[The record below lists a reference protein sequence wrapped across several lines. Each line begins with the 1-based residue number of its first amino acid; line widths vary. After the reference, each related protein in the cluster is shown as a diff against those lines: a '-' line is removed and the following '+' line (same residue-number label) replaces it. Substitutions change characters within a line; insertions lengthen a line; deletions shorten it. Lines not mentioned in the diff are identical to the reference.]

1 LCASINDPPAAP
13 AASAS
18 ATSDERVKSYGRG
31 AAILSVGIGVTGL
44 VTYAYF
50 ALASHTL
57 SSHDYGQIT
66 LLWSSIFIIV
76 SVLYR
81 PVEQMLSRTISDR
94 DVRGQA
100 GHEHLRVA
108 VTIQLV
114 LAALFLVAA
123 LALHHPLKDKLLGG
137 SSTLY
142 WVLIGAVLGYAAS
155 YFARGFLAG
164 HRRFGLYGGLVFM
177 EAISRFMFALVVAVG
192 IFSGQSVVALGMVA
206 APLFSLSVVPWAVRR
221 SLKREE
227 APDPAPAD
235 TDSHY
240 AAELDAASA
249 GEPSEEVQF
258 TLSHGTG
265 FASAVLLIMISEQ
278 TFLNAG
284 PLLVKATEGAAGTA
298 VAGFVFNALLIA
310 RAPLQ
315 LFQAIQTSILPSL
328 TRMAVGGEDDPFRR
342 SVRLTLSAV
351 AVFAGC
357 VALAFLALGPW
368 LMHVLFGGHHHYARG
383 GLVIVAVGMG
393 VYLCAATLNQA
404 ALAQARA
411 RQAAI
416 AWACTAL
423 AFVAYLAIPWGFHDK
438 VLQVELGF
446 LGAAS
451 LLCALLYVLYRR
463 PVDGRNTPA

>member
-1 LCASINDPPAAP
+1 MAP
-13 AASAS
+13 SAQ
-18 ATSDERVKSYGRG
+18 SDERVKSYGRG

-50 ALASHTL
+50 ALASHSL
-57 SSHDYGQIT
+57 SAHDYGGIT

-94 DVRGQA
+94 DVRGQS
-100 GHEHLRVA
+100 GNEHLRVA

-114 LAALFLVAA
+114 LAAVFLVAA
-123 LALHHPLKDKLLGG
+123 LLLRTPLQNMLNH
-137 SSTLY
+137 SATLY
-142 WVLIGAVLGYAAS
+142 WVLVGAVLGYAAS

-177 EAISRFMFALVVAVG
+177 EAISRFMFAFVVAVG
-192 IFSGQSVVALGMVA
+192 IASGQSVIALGMVA
-206 APLFSLSVVPWAVRR
+206 APLFSLSVVPWALRR
-221 SLKREE
+221 SLKRS
-227 APDPAPAD
+227 ADPDSRD

-240 AAELDAASA
+240 VAELDAASSS
-249 GEPSEEVQF
+249 EPTEDVEF

-265 FASAVLLIMISEQ
+265 FAAAVLLIMISEQ

-284 PLLVKATEGAAGTA
+284 PLLVKATEGAAGSA
-298 VAGFVFNALLIA
+298 VAGFVFNVLLIA

-328 TRMAVGGEDDPFRR
+328 TRMAVGGEEDPFRR

-351 AVFAGC
+351 AVFAAC
-357 VALAFLALGPW
+357 VALAFLVLGPW
-368 LMHVLFGGHHHYARG
+368 LMHVLFGGSHHYARG

-393 VYLCAATLNQA
+393 VYLSAATLNQA

-416 AWACTAL
+416 AWVCTAL
-423 AFVAYLAIPWGFHDK
+423 AFVAYLAIPWGFNDK
-438 VLQVELGF
+438 VLQVELGY
-446 LGAAS
+446 LGAAT
-451 LLCALLYVLYRR
+451 LLCTLLYLLYRR
-463 PVDGRNTPA
+463 PVEIRADN

>member
-1 LCASINDPPAAP
+1 LCASIKEPPPAT
-13 AASAS
+13 AAEPTDA
-18 ATSDERVKSYGRG
+18 DERVKSYGRG
-31 AAILSVGIGVTGL
+31 AAILSVGIGITGL

-57 SSHDYGQIT
+57 SSHDYGGIT
-66 LLWSSIFIIV
+66 LLWSTIFIIV

-94 DVRGQA
+94 DVRGQE

-108 VTIQLV
+108 VTIQLS
-114 LAALFLVAA
+114 LAAVFLVAA
-123 LALHHPLKDKLLGG
+123 LAFHHLLKDKLLNG

-177 EAISRFMFALVVAVG
+177 EAISRFMFALVVVVG
-192 IFSGQSVVALGMVA
+192 LFSGQSVVALGMVA

-221 SLKREE
+221 SIRRTGLAARVG
-227 APDPAPAD
+227 D
-235 TDSHY
+235 TAY
-240 AAELDAASA
+240 AAELDAAASA
-249 GEPSEEVQF
+249 EPSEEAEF

-265 FASAVLLIMISEQ
+265 FAAAVLLIMISEQ

-284 PLLVKATEGAAGTA
+284 PLLVKATEGAAGSA

-351 AVFAGC
+351 AVFATC

-393 VYLCAATLNQA
+393 VYLSAATLNQA
-404 ALAQARA
+404 ALAKARA
-411 RQAAI
+411 REAAVAWVCTAI
-416 AWACTAL
+416 A
-423 AFVAYLAIPWGFHDK
+423 FIAYLAIPWGFTDK
-438 VLQVELGF
+438 VLQVELGY

-451 LLCALLYVLYRR
+451 LLCTLLYLLYRR
-463 PVDGRNTPA
+463 PVKAAAG

>member
-1 LCASINDPPAAP
+1 LCASIKEPPPAA
-13 AASAS
+13 AASAE
-18 ATSDERVKSYGRG
+18 SDERVKSYGRG

-57 SSHDYGQIT
+57 SSHDYGGIT
-66 LLWSSIFIIV
+66 LLWSTIFIVV

-94 DVRGQA
+94 DVRGQS

-108 VTIQLV
+108 VTIQLT
-114 LAALFLVAA
+114 LAVLFLVAA
-123 LALHHPLKDKLLGG
+123 LALHAPLTRLLNG
-137 SSTLY
+137 STTLY
-142 WVLIGAVLGYAAS
+142 WILIGAVLGYAAS

-164 HRRFGLYGGLVFM
+164 HRRFRLYGGLVFM

-221 SLKREE
+221 SLKRTE
-227 APDPAPAD
+227 DPAAQD

-240 AAELDAASA
+240 VAELDAASA
-249 GEPSEEVQF
+249 GEPTEDVQF

-265 FASAVLLIMISEQ
+265 FAAAVLLIMISEQ

-284 PLLVKATEGAAGTA
+284 PLLVKATEGAAGSA
-298 VAGFVFNALLIA
+298 VAGFVFNVLLIA

-315 LFQAIQTSILPSL
+315 LFQAVQTSILPSL

-351 AVFAGC
+351 AVFAAG
-357 VALAFLALGPW
+357 VALAFLVLGPW

-393 VYLCAATLNQA
+393 VYLSAATLNQA

-416 AWACTAL
+416 AWVCTAV

-438 VLQVELGF
+438 VLQVELGY
-446 LGAAS
+446 LGAAT
-451 LLCALLYVLYRR
+451 LLCGLLYALYRR
-463 PVDGRNTPA
+463 PVRVDTS